1 MRKLTM
7 LLSLVL
13 ICALLLG
20 AAGLPASAEAVLA
33 DELGYLVSGADG
45 SLLLSEG
52 GELYLDTS
60 GRSFDT
66 PDDNYRVFYEIFT
79 GSFSDSDGDGVGDL
93 RGIINRMDYL
103 NDGDPASGLSLGV
116 EGLWLT
122 PIFESPTYHKYDVT
136 DYYRVDDQFGTL
148 EDLRELIELCH
159 ARGVQLIIDLPINHS
174 GDQNE
179 WFEKFRLAHITGN
192 DENAYYDFYSFVQSA
207 DGKGVPAGYK
217 QIGST
222 KDYYECNFSEHMP
235 EFNFDS
241 EAVRQEMLNIARFY
255 LDMGVDGFR
264 FDAAK
269 YIYFG
274 DHQKS
279 LDFWKWYMGKL
290 REIKPEIYAVAEVWD
305 GTGVVDIYTEAF
317 NCFDFTGSQLEGMI
331 ARTAKGGNVNAFTA
345 YVEESAAK
353 ARRANPDG
361 MTVPFITNHDMDR
374 AAGFLPVSNGDM
386 AMAANLYLLTCGSP
400 FIYYG
405 EEIGMKGSRGGANT
419 DANRRLHMLWGDGDT
434 VADPEGATYTKQ
446 VETSVKE
453 QLADENS
460 LLTRYR
466 TLIAVRRC
474 NPEIARGEYKALS
487 FANTK
492 LGGFVSSWNGDSV
505 CVLHNTAA
513 EPVTVDLRAAGA
525 GDFSV
530 VSACVGE
537 GGVALDGDLLTLDGR
552 TSAVLRMK

>member
-159 ARGVQLIIDLPINHS
+159 ARGVKLILDLPINHS

-192 DENAYYDFYSFVQSA
+192 DEN
-207 DGKGVPAGYK
+207 PW
-217 QIGST
+217 
-222 KDYYECNFSEHMP
+222 P
-235 EFNFDS
+235 
-241 EAVRQEMLNIARFY
+241 
-255 LDMGVDGFR
+255 
-264 FDAAK
+264 
-269 YIYFG
+269 
-274 DHQKS
+274 
-279 LDFWKWYMGKL
+279 
-290 REIKPEIYAVAEVWD
+290 P
-305 GTGVVDIYTEAF
+305 
-317 NCFDFTGSQLEGMI
+317 
-331 ARTAKGGNVNAFTA
+331 
-345 YVEESAAK
+345 
-353 ARRANPDG
+353 
-361 MTVPFITNHDMDR
+361 
-374 AAGFLPVSNGDM
+374 
-386 AMAANLYLLTCGSP
+386 
-400 FIYYG
+400 
-405 EEIGMKGSRGGANT
+405 
-419 DANRRLHMLWGDGDT
+419 
-434 VADPEGATYTKQ
+434 
-446 VETSVKE
+446 
-453 QLADENS
+453 
-460 LLTRYR
+460 
-466 TLIAVRRC
+466 
-474 NPEIARGEYKALS
+474 
-487 FANTK
+487 
-492 LGGFVSSWNGDSV
+492 
-505 CVLHNTAA
+505 
-513 EPVTVDLRAAGA
+513 
-525 GDFSV
+525 
-530 VSACVGE
+530 
-537 GGVALDGDLLTLDGR
+537 
-552 TSAVLRMK
+552 